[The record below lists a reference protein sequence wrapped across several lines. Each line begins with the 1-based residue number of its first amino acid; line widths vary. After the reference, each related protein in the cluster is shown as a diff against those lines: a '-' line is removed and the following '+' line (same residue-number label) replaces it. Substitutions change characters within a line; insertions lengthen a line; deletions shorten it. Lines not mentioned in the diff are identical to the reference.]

1 MSESPISVS
10 NLLPEKIDNLADEVR
25 DHWKQSGGFAGR
37 IAWDGAGDEV
47 LKKIRG
53 CLPTDPFDA
62 FATAWGKLRELQD
75 YKQHPR
81 DDPEKYNV
89 GSNTVTLDAHPEVFV
104 RIGPFRTPPLRF
116 VYTIEA
122 VFEAVNLTILNGA
135 ITAVSYGAC
144 EISGVL
150 KTAGGT
156 ALHEPCKLPKME
168 SRDALTFSNPIP
180 IP

>member
-1 MSESPISVS
+1 MSDSSINVS
-10 NLLPEKIDNLADEVR
+10 NLLPEQIDNLAGEVR
-25 DHWKQSGGFAGR
+25 DHWEQSGGFAGR

-47 LKKIRG
+47 LRKIRG
-53 CLPTDPFDA
+53 CLPTDPFEA
-62 FATAWGKLRELQD
+62 FATAWGKLDDLREF
-75 YKQHPR
+75 KQHPP
-81 DDPEKYNV
+81 DDPEDYVV

-104 RIGPFRTPPLRF
+104 RIGPFKTPGLKF
-116 VYTIEA
+116 MYTIEA

-156 ALHEPCKLPKME
+156 ALHEPCKLPKLQQK
-168 SRDALTFSNPIP
+168 DGFPLKHPIP